1 MQVSCMH
8 KRISLTS
15 VLHMSRMVDR
25 QNFRG
30 LLTAYL
36 SSYRDATSLNLVPSK
51 IQGLEMS
58 FPCAIR
64 RPYNSASVRLCPTTS
79 SLECATS
86 SNRSAPTV
94 ELRSVWQGLPGTKVI
109 SKALYGAV

>member
-8 KRISLTS
+8 DKISLTS
-15 VLHMSRMVDR
+15 VLHMSRMADR

-51 IQGLEMS
+51 I
-58 FPCAIR
+58 
-64 RPYNSASVRLCPTTS
+64 
-79 SLECATS
+79 
-86 SNRSAPTV
+86 
-94 ELRSVWQGLPGTKVI
+94 
-109 SKALYGAV
+109 